1 VFGNWTTRGL
11 ADAAK
16 RTKTKHAK
24 SPVASASCP
33 VTMCSLLIVN
43 ITVNST
49 TLQDCWA
56 TVCKTVRPML
66 SVRCL
71 SCLFVTSV
79 YCGQTVGRIGM
90 PLDADVGLGLGHIV
104 RLGPSS
110 PQWHSL
116 PNFRPMSVVAKRSS
130 ISATAELFYGTL
142 RFWQVMARRLKEKS
156 LLSDVTL

>member
-1 VFGNWTTRGL
+1 
-11 ADAAK
+11 
-16 RTKTKHAK
+16 
-24 SPVASASCP
+24 
-33 VTMCSLLIVN
+33 MCSLLIVN

-66 SVRCL
+66 SDRCVSCL
-71 SCLFVTSV
+71 SYLFVTSV

-110 PQWHSL
+110 PPNGTASPIFGPCLLWPNGRPSL
-116 PNFRPMSVVAKRSS
+116 QLLSS
-130 ISATAELFYGTL
+130 F
-142 RFWQVMARRLKEKS
+142 MARCDSGK
-156 LLSDVTL
+156 